1 MRVERL
7 SDDAVTAALA
17 GLAGWER
24 VGETLEATFTLASF
38 PAAVDAVVAIG
49 ERAEAMDHHPDL
61 DVRYRR
67 LRVVC
72 TTHDAGGITALDV
85 ELATAVSEIAAARA

>member
-1 MRVERL
+1 MERL
-7 SDDAVTAALA
+7 TDDDVTAALE
-17 GLAGWER
+17 GLPGWER
-24 VGETLEATFTLASF
+24 VGDTLEATFTLASF
-38 PAAVDAVVAIG
+38 PATVDAVVAIA
-49 ERAEAMDHHPDL
+49 ERAETMNHHPDL

>member
-1 MRVERL
+1 MERL
-7 SDDAVTAALA
+7 TDAAVTAALA
-17 GLAGWER
+17 GLPDWER
-24 VGETLEATFTLASF
+24 VGDALEATFTLASF
-38 PAAVDAVVAIG
+38 PAAVDAVVAIA

>member
-1 MRVERL
+1 MDRL
-7 SDDAVTAALA
+7 TDDAVTAALA
-17 GLAGWER
+17 GLPGWER
-24 VGETLEATFTLASF
+24 VGDTLEATFTLASF
-38 PAAVDAVVAIG
+38 PAVVDAVVAIG
-49 ERAEAMDHHPDL
+49 DRAETMNHHPDL

-85 ELATAVSEIAAARA
+85 ELATAVSAIAAART